1 MKIIENKSVSDVKGF
16 RAGSCAVGFK
26 RSGSK
31 DMGLIVSDLP
41 AVAAA
46 VFTTNV
52 VKAAPVQV
60 DMEQIRN
67 PVTRAMLINSGNA
80 NACTGEQGLEDAR
93 VSARFIAEKLD
104 MDPSEVLVYSTGV
117 IGVPMPMDRILD
129 GAAKCVDNLT
139 DDGGDEVHLA
149 IMTTDTKP
157 KCVFVTTELS
167 GVEVSICG
175 IAKGSGMIHPNMA
188 TMLSYVVTD
197 AAVSKEVLDGM
208 QKEITDTTFN
218 MVTVDGDTSTNDT
231 ATIIAN
237 GAAGNPRISKA
248 EGGDY
253 KAFYEAVYFVTEW
266 LARAIAADGE
276 GAERFME
283 VQLTGAESPEQARL
297 CARSVAASNLVKA
310 AIHGA
315 DANWGRVLCAMGY
328 SGADFDQNKVDVAF
342 ASRQGSIDVFLQ
354 GVPQAFDEDRAL
366 EILKED
372 EVQIRINMNCGSHS
386 VKAWGCDLTDKYVE
400 INGSYRS

>member
-1 MKIIENKSVSDVKGF
+1 MKIIENKSISDVKGF
-16 RAGSCAVGFK
+16 RAGSCSAGFK

-31 DMGLIVSDLP
+31 DMGLIVSDVP
-41 AVAAA
+41 AAAAA

-60 DMEQIRN
+60 DMQKIQN
-67 PVTRAMLINSGNA
+67 PVTRAMIINSGNA
-80 NACTGEQGLEDAR
+80 NACTGEQGMEDAR
-93 VSARFIAEKLD
+93 TMCDYIAEKLELD
-104 MDPSEVLVYSTGV
+104 TEEVLVYSTGV
-117 IGVPMPMDRILD
+117 IGVPMPMDRIR
-129 GAAKCVDNLT
+129 GGMEQCVANLT
-139 DDGGDEVHLA
+139 EGGDEVHLA

-157 KCVFVTTELS
+157 KCIFVTTELS
-167 GVEVSICG
+167 GQEVSICG

-197 AAVSKEVLDGM
+197 AAVSKEVLTEM
-208 QKEITDTTFN
+208 QTKITDTTFN

-231 ATIIAN
+231 ATILAN
-237 GAAGNPRISKA
+237 GCAGNQLITST
-248 EGGDY
+248 EGEDY
-253 KAFYEAVYFVTEW
+253 EALYEAVYFVTEW
-266 LARAIAADGE
+266 LAKAIAADGE

-283 VQLTGAESPEQARL
+283 VNLTGAESPEQART

-328 SGADFDQNKVDVAF
+328 SGARFDQEKVDVAF
-342 ASRQGSIDVFLQ
+342 SSSKGSIDVFLQ

-372 EVQIRINMNCGSHS
+372 EIHIDINMNCGSHS
-386 VKAWGCDLTDKYVE
+386 IKAWGCDLTDKYVE

>member
-1 MKIIENKSVSDVKGF
+1 MKIIENKTISDVKGF
-16 RAGSCAVGFK
+16 RGGTCTVGFK
-26 RSGSK
+26 RSKSK
-31 DMGLIVSDLP
+31 DMGLIVSDVP

-52 VKAAPVQV
+52 VKAAPVQI
-60 DMEQIRN
+60 DMNKILH
-67 PVTRAMLINSGNA
+67 PTARAMIINSGNA
-80 NACTGEQGLEDAR
+80 NACTGDQGMRDALEM
-93 VSARFIAEKLD
+93 SEFIASKLNV
-104 MDPSEVLVYSTGV
+104 DPDEVLVYSTGV
-117 IGVPMPMDRILD
+117 IGVPMPMDMIRD
-129 GAAKCVDNLT
+129 GMEQCVNNLT
-139 DDGGDEVHLA
+139 DGGDDVHLA

-157 KCVFVTTELS
+157 KCIFVTTELS
-167 GVEVSICG
+167 GKEVSVCG

-197 AAVSKEVLDGM
+197 AAVAKDVLTEM
-208 QKEITDTTFN
+208 QKKITETTFN

-231 ATIIAN
+231 ATIMAN
-237 GAAGNPRISKA
+237 GEAGNRYIREAAG
-248 EGGDY
+248 EDY
-253 KAFYEAVYFVTEW
+253 EKFYEAVYFVTEW
-266 LARAIAADGE
+266 LAKAIAADGE

-283 VQLTGAESPEQARL
+283 VNLTGAESKEQART
-297 CARSVAASNLVKA
+297 CARAVAASNLVKA

-328 SGADFDQNKVDVAF
+328 SGADFDQDKVDVAF
-342 ASRQGSIDVFLQ
+342 SSSKGSVDVFLQ
-354 GVPQAFDEDRAL
+354 GVPQPFDEDIAL

-372 EVQIRINMNCGSHS
+372 EIHIDINMNSGSHS